1 MAERVLLHVG
11 LMKSGTT
18 FIQGRLNANRERL
31 AEQGVLFPG
40 PSWARHA
47 RAVSDL
53 IGSKHAEEGA
63 WASLVE
69 ELRAHPGTAIVS
81 MEYLG
86 PISAERIRQVRDDLA
101 GSPVHAVVTVRD
113 LGRSVPAMWQETLKN
128 RQSWGWSEYLAALQ
142 DGGDAGR
149 RFWRQQA
156 ADRVVGRWAEV
167 LGPEHVSVVTVPP
180 PGAPGELLWERFCD
194 VAGITGSTW
203 DEAPRANESLG
214 VASALLMGRINEHVG
229 DLALPEY
236 NKKIKALGKHV
247 LVHRRRDEDP
257 IGFTVPRW
265 LRKRSAAIT
274 AGIEASGVRVVGDLG
289 ELEPLDV
296 PGADPAAVGPEAQL
310 DAAVA
315 ALVHV
320 LRDGGVK
327 RPGQGGGKGGGK
339 GGGGGNK
346 KNRRR
351 GKGRDA
357 GS

>member
-18 FIQGRLNANRERL
+18 FIQGRLHANRELL

-40 PSWARHA
+40 PTWARHA

-53 IGSKHAEEGA
+53 TESQHAQEGA
-63 WASLVE
+63 WASLAE
-69 ELRAHPGTAIVS
+69 ELRAHAGTAIVS

-101 GSPVHAVVTVRD
+101 GSPVEAVVTVRD

-128 RQSWGWSEYLAALQ
+128 RKSWGWSEYLTALE

-156 ADRVVGRWAEV
+156 ADRVVARWAEV
-167 LGPEHVSVVTVPP
+167 LGPENVSVVTVPP

-194 VAGITGSTW
+194 VAGIAPAAW
-203 DEAPRANESLG
+203 VEAPRANESLG
-214 VASALLMGRINEHVG
+214 VASALLMGRLNEHLG

-236 NKKIKALGKHV
+236 NKKVKALGKHV
-247 LVHRRRDEDP
+247 LVQRRSDEQA

-265 LRKRSAAIT
+265 LRKRARTMI
-274 AGIEASGVRVVGDLG
+274 AGIEATGVRVVGDLA

-296 PGADPAAVGPEAQL
+296 PGADPAEVAPEAQL
-310 DAAVA
+310 DAAVV
-315 ALVHV
+315 ALAQV
-320 LRDGGVK
+320 LRDGGIQ
-327 RPGQGGGKGGGK
+327 RPGKGRAGKGGGK
-339 GGGGGNK
+339 G
-346 KNRRR
+346 RA
-351 GKGRDA
+351 GKGRRKA
-357 GS
+357 GRERA